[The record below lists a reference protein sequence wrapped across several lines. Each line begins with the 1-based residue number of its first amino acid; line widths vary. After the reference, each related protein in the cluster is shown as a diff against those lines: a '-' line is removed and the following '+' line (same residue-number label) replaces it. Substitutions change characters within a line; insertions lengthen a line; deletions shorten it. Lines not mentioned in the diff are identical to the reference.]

1 MAHEEVVGHSVH
13 AADLQA
19 AGIGRALLSAFVTGS
34 EDANVWTI
42 QTGIFPDNAASLSLH
57 RAFGFRVVGVRERIG
72 RHYDVWRD
80 VVMMERRSSVAGV

>member
-1 MAHEEVVGHSVH
+1 M
-13 AADLQA
+13 
-19 AGIGRALLSAFVTGS
+19 
-34 EDANVWTI
+34 
-42 QTGIFPDNAASLSLH
+42 H